1 MNINRIRIN
10 WKALERVAL
19 ALGVLLS
26 IYAIYEIA
34 SRWFE
39 DDKHNPDFFGIWEM
53 RYSYF
58 SQSGSHEINGTT
70 EYFKNG
76 NYNFVGKMI
85 LNEISHE
92 TTITHNVQLSGH
104 CETDDDNLL
113 TSVIDVKSVLVP
125 DQTFSKKMSHYE
137 LLSNSSKLSLSSL
150 IAKGTTELFGI
161 KSISDESIILTSIDP
176 NGSKFDIQMMRK
188 YERYRY

>member
-1 MNINRIRIN
+1 MNINFIKIN
-10 WKALERVAL
+10 WKALEKVG
-19 ALGVLLS
+19 LGLGILLS

-34 SRWFE
+34 ARWFE
-39 DDKHNPDFFGIWEM
+39 DEKHNPDFFGIWEM
-53 RYSYF
+53 QYSYF
-58 SQSGSHEINGTT
+58 SRSGSHEIIGTT

-85 LNEISHE
+85 VNEISHE
-92 TTITHNVQLSGH
+92 TTITHNVQLSGSW
-104 CETDDDNLL
+104 ETDDDNLL

-125 DQTFSKKMSHYE
+125 DQTFSKKMSQYE
-137 LLSNSSKLSLSSL
+137 LLSNSSKFSLSSL

-161 KSISDESIILTSIDP
+161 KSVSHKSITLTSLDP
-176 NGSKFDIQMMRK
+176 NGAKFDINMMRK